1 MTKCDVT
8 TYLFRSHNGN
18 RHPVT
23 KVKPEYQGLLPYLD
37 TEDDMV
43 STGVSPAHTWLISQL
58 LSRYSLHFRVV
69 LGNLKTT

>member
-23 KVKPEYQGLLPYLD
+23 KMKREYQSLLPYLD

-43 STGVSPAHTWLISQL
+43 STGVSPAHTWLLASFCQDIL
-58 LSRYSLHFRVV
+58 CIFELSW
-69 LGNLKTT
+69 GT